1 MAKIFV
7 TRMLTRDL
15 FAVANLVV
23 GDDVLQHVCADRS
36 ADNYM
41 SAVSCMLLSARLV
54 NNSSSGVRHPGLQGL
69 VVGMKGRS

>member
-41 SAVSCMLLSARLV
+41 SAVSVIVCCSPHDE
-54 NNSSSGVRHPGLQGL
+54 SITVRPA
-69 VVGMKGRS
+69 